1 MANIRTIVP
10 MNLFEIGKLIQ
21 ERRSSLQIKQ
31 EDLAELA
38 GITAKSVYM
47 LESGKGNPSYST
59 LAQILAVLGLDITVH
74 IKKIIE

>member
-21 ERRSSLQIKQ
+21 ERRSSLRIKQ

>member
-1 MANIRTIVP
+1 

-21 ERRSSLQIKQ
+21 ERRSSLRIKQ